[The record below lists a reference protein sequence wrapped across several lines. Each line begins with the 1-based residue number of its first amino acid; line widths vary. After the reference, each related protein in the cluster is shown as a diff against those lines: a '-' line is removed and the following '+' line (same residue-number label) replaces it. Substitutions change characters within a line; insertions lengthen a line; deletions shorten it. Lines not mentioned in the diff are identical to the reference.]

1 MNPSSRVR
9 VICGMVAM
17 LAGAAAPAA
26 EPLACQALTWTTLG
40 TAGGPIPTADRSE
53 PANLLNAGGRLVL
66 VDTGDGTVNQL
77 ARLGHMIGAVRD
89 VFISHHHLDHTG
101 GLAAVIGLRWM
112 NQFPGLITIHG
123 PPGTREMV
131 DGIVASMQPQAR
143 VGFGL
148 GAADRPPADSVRV
161 VELRGGDSVTVGD
174 IQVTAAANSHFDHDG
189 PQPVSPPQS
198 LSFRFDFGGRSITY
212 TGDTGPSD
220 EVAKLARRTDLLVSE
235 VMDLD
240 RLYAEL
246 QQRRRDAS
254 PETLRDLRR
263 HLATHH
269 LTGDDV
275 GRLAA
280 KAGAGARAADALR
293 HTLRPVGG
301 IGSGLEQGCR
311 RSFRR
316 SRCTGAG
323 SVRARGAVPLTG
335 CDRQHAVGRVRRAA
349 GSGVSHAV

>member
-1 MNPSSRVR
+1 MA
-9 VICGMVAM
+9 CGMVAV
-17 LAGAAAPAA
+17 LAAAAAPAA
-26 EPLACQALTWTTLG
+26 EPPACQALTWTTLG
-40 TAGGPIPTADRSE
+40 TAGGPIPTVDRSE

-77 ARLGHMIGAVRD
+77 AKLGHMIGVVRD

-112 NQFPGLITIHG
+112 NQFPGVITIHG

-148 GAADRPPADSVRV
+148 GATDRPPADSVRV

-198 LSFRFDFGGRSITY
+198 LSFRFSFGGRSITY
-212 TGDTGPSD
+212 TGDTGPSE
-220 EVAKLARRTDLLVSE
+220 EVTRLARRSDLLVSE

-269 LTGDDV
+269 LTADDV
-275 GRLAA
+275 GQLAA
-280 KAGAGARAADALR
+280 KAG
-293 HTLRPVGG
+293 
-301 IGSGLEQGCR
+301 
-311 RSFRR
+311 
-316 SRCTGAG
+316 
-323 SVRARGAVPLTG
+323 
-335 CDRQHAVGRVRRAA
+335 VGRVVLTHFAIPSGPLADSAA
-349 GSGVSHAV
+349 ALSKGVAGHFGGPIALARDLSVHEVPCR

>member
-280 KAGAGARAADALR
+280 KAGAGRVLLTHFAIPSGPLAESAAALSKGVAGHFGGPVALARDLSV
-293 HTLRPVGG
+293 HEVP
-301 IGSGLEQGCR
+301 CR
-311 RSFRR
+311 
-316 SRCTGAG
+316 
-323 SVRARGAVPLTG
+323 
-335 CDRQHAVGRVRRAA
+335 
-349 GSGVSHAV
+349 